1 MIVARERERCNR
13 TVPCWEVW
21 AGWGGGGCY
30 VRWGGVWGERTTVG
44 CFKGDP
50 GGAEEV
56 TGGEFGGYKEECT
69 LTFLAC
75 PPHCSRLMSR
85 GRERALP
92 WSQRED
98 KTTGAP
104 AGIQRL
110 SSRLRNSKRRTWEGK
125 ARRQQ
130 FSNRSHTPHTDIHM
144 YIWSDM
150 SQCYRWW
157 RERLETK
164 NWQCTLYWWFISCF
178 ISLFNTSNVANLE
191 FHQSS

>member
-1 MIVARERERCNR
+1 M
-13 TVPCWEVW
+13 
-21 AGWGGGGCY
+21 
-30 VRWGGVWGERTTVG
+30 TVG

-56 TGGEFGGYKEECT
+56 TGGELGGYEEECT
-69 LTFLAC
+69 LAFLAC

-110 SSRLRNSKRRTWEGK
+110 SSRLRNSKRRT
-125 ARRQQ
+125 
-130 FSNRSHTPHTDIHM
+130 
-144 YIWSDM
+144 
-150 SQCYRWW
+150 
-157 RERLETK
+157 
-164 NWQCTLYWWFISCF
+164 
-178 ISLFNTSNVANLE
+178 
-191 FHQSS
+191 